1 MNEEEEEEGR
11 PMTEDGLSIGENGL
25 DDCGKNFGEWLKIP
39 PKGRKDE
46 KNWAGGR
53 EEEEELPNSSMMMRI
68 VGCWEGKSNEG
79 NRREWRLGDLDG
91 MKKKKE
97 KE

>member
-53 EEEEELPNSSMMMRI
+53 EEEERATKLIGDDED
-68 VGCWEGKSNEG
+68 CWMLG
-79 NRREWRLGDLDG
+79 REI
-91 MKKKKE
+91 K
-97 KE
+97 